1 MGAIKRSVFLKQSI
15 GSMQS
20 EHEMVYQVTKL
31 VNSVEPRVGDFL
43 NEKQVLSLI
52 NGKMNVTIT
61 GGGKS

>member
-15 GSMQS
+15 GTINQ

-43 NEKQVLSLI
+43 TEKQVLTLI
-52 NGKMNVTIT
+52 NGKVNVTIT
-61 GGGKS
+61 EVKK